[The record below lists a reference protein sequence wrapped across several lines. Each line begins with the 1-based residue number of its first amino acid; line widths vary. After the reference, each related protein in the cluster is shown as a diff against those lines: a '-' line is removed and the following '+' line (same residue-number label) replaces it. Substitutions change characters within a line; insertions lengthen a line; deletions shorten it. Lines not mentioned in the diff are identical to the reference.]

1 MLFDSSLR
9 KELSRSFGATLAIV
23 LTTVLTMA
31 LIRTLGE
38 AAGGSVAPQDVVL
51 MLGYATF
58 GYLPTILSLSL
69 FVAIVSS
76 LTRMFRDSEMA
87 IWLSSGVS
95 LFRFVEPV
103 LRMATPVVLTIFVLS
118 LVIWPWA
125 NRQINDLRD
134 RHQQRSD
141 LSRVAP
147 GQFQTSADGR
157 RIFFIDRN
165 SPDSLSSRNI
175 FIVDRAPGRES
186 VTTAQSGRIEYSPE
200 GVRYLVLQNG
210 TRSDHTQSTGAKSV
224 AHFDE
229 YRIKIGETSIAKLV
243 DRSPKSTDTMDL
255 LKYEHR
261 LDMEAELSWRLS
273 LVFGSINLTLLG
285 MALPAG
291 NPRRNSSAALMLALL
306 AFVVYLNLVNLL
318 QAWITAGRV
327 GLIGGLIGLHGAS
340 LLGALGLLWW
350 RDLGVAAPRL
360 SARNLRKE
368 AP

>member
-38 AAGGSVAPQDVVL
+38 AAGGNVAPQDVAL
-51 MLGYATF
+51 MLGYATV
-58 GYLPTILSLSL
+58 GYLPTILSLSV
-69 FVAIVSS
+69 FVAIVST

-87 IWLSSGVS
+87 IWFSSGVS
-95 LFRFVEPV
+95 LFRFLPPV
-103 LRMATPVVLTIFVLS
+103 LRMTAPVVLTIALLS
-118 LVIWPWA
+118 LVIWPWS

-165 SPDSLSSRNI
+165 SPDALLSRNI
-175 FIVDRAPGRES
+175 FIVDRALGRES
-186 VTTAQSGRIEYSPE
+186 ITTAQSGRIDYSPQ

-210 TRSDHTQSTGAKSV
+210 TRSDHTEATGAKSV

-229 YRIKIGETSIAKLV
+229 YRIKIGETTIAKLI
-243 DRSPKSTDTMDL
+243 DRSPKSTDTLDL
-255 LKYEHR
+255 LSGSEHR
-261 LDMEAELSWRLS
+261 LDMEAEMSWRIS
-273 LVFGSINLTLLG
+273 LVLGSVNLALLG

-318 QAWITAGRV
+318 QAWTAAGRV
-327 GLIGGLIGLHGAS
+327 SLIGGLIGLHGGS
-340 LLGALGLLWW
+340 MLGIFALLWW
-350 RDLGVAAPRL
+350 RDRGVAAPSLWPHRTKAA
-360 SARNLRKE
+360 S
-368 AP
+368 